1 MSRLHRDPIIQ
12 QYCQVDEATEK
23 WPDMVQ
29 NLGEKLRRVR
39 EIEALIT
46 SRSDSSEIE
55 LLLRELRGLYRW
67 TLDAFRMKGLVE
79 AMPPHERRQ
88 LLQAPEVN

>member
-1 MSRLHRDPIIQ
+1 MSRLHRDPVIQ
-12 QYCQVDEATEK
+12 RYCQVNEATEK
-23 WPDMVQ
+23 LPDMEQ
-29 NLGEKLRRVR
+29 NLGEKIRRVHD
-39 EIEALIT
+39 IEALIT

-79 AMPPHERRQ
+79 AMHSHGRRQ